1 MVFFNE
7 RLFAFF
13 FSGLTC
19 LKSSRNP
26 SFLKLL
32 MDLVSVDKRVLNF
45 SLRSSSGESFIS
57 DTLSVENIS
66 PDRVAFKVKTTN
78 QARYIV
84 RPNVGTIDAKST
96 TTIYIGVQPSS
107 DLPPPGQSKD
117 KFLLRV
123 TSCPGTGS
131 LPDDFWGFRENDST
145 GAGLKFRVTFDE
157 NISQQPSPSLPNDN
171 TYHPDISRPA
181 PVLSSKTQQV
191 PIQRDTQPISSPAA
205 IHSTIATAPHARDL
219 PPDLVPG
226 AVANSSAD
234 VKNETMP
241 ISSMTSGQLLSESP
255 IAATVPAASENPK
268 EVTLGDTSM
277 LLTPEK
283 YEEAMAKVTELQSM
297 LNEKT
302 LEVSR
307 LKTELAETRA
317 ETNRVLKEAPVT
329 PIASNKIVTD
339 PFGGVSVAGLGL
351 LLIVVL
357 LLVNVVLRIV

>member
-1 MVFFNE
+1 M
-7 RLFAFF
+7 
-13 FSGLTC
+13 
-19 LKSSRNP
+19 
-26 SFLKLL
+26 
-32 MDLVSVDKRVLNF
+32 DKRVLNF
-45 SLRSSSGESFIS
+45 SLRSSPGEFPIS

-84 RPNVGTIDAKST
+84 RPNVGIIDAEST
-96 TTIYIGVQPSS
+96 AEIQIGVQPSS

-123 TSCPGTGS
+123 TPCPGTGS
-131 LPDDFWGFRENDST
+131 LPDDFWACREENDST
-145 GAGLKFRVTFDE
+145 VAGLKFRVTFVE
-157 NISQQPSPSLPNDN
+157 NISQQPFSSLPNDN
-171 TYHPDISRPA
+171 TYHPDTSRLAPA
-181 PVLSSKTQQV
+181 LSSKTQQV
-191 PIQRDTQPISSPAA
+191 PIQRTTQPISNPAA

-226 AVANSSAD
+226 AIANSSAD

-241 ISSMTSGQLLSESP
+241 NPSMTSGQLLSESP
-255 IAATVPAASENPK
+255 ISATVPAASENPK

-329 PIASNKIVTD
+329 PVSSNKIVTD

>member
-1 MVFFNE
+1 M
-7 RLFAFF
+7 
-13 FSGLTC
+13 
-19 LKSSRNP
+19 
-26 SFLKLL
+26 
-32 MDLVSVDKRVLNF
+32 DKRVLNF
-45 SLRSSSGESFIS
+45 KLRSPPGESLIN

-96 TTIYIGVQPSS
+96 SKIYIGVQPSS

-131 LPDDFWGFRENDST
+131 LPEDFWASREEDDTTVS
-145 GAGLKFRVTFDE
+145 GLKFRVTFDE
-157 NISQQPSPSLPNDN
+157 NIPRFPLTAPNGSSFHSDKSRLSPG
-171 TYHPDISRPA
+171 
-181 PVLSSKTQQV
+181 LSDKPQQV
-191 PIQRDTQPISSPAA
+191 SNQYTTQPTSNPSATFP
-205 IHSTIATAPHARDL
+205 TIATAPHARDL

-226 AVANSSAD
+226 AIASSSAD
-234 VKNETMP
+234 VKNETMFAAP
-241 ISSMTSGQLLSESP
+241 LTPAQLLSDSP
-255 IAATVPAASENPK
+255 ISATVPAVSENPR
-268 EVTLGDTSM
+268 EVTLGDTNT

-329 PIASNKIVTD
+329 PVASNKIVTD

-351 LLIVVL
+351 LLIVFL
-357 LLVNVVLRIV
+357 LLVNVVLRVV